1 MKRRCHN
8 CKHYTDETFTPTGI
22 SIGYCY
28 RKESKRYGLPDGS
41 IQTVAYADSSCRY
54 FEEKEDVDQITFLS
68 GR

>member
-1 MKRRCHN
+1 MNRKCYN

-28 RKESKRYGLPDGS
+28 NKESKRYGLPDRS

-54 FEEKEDVDQITFLS
+54 FEEKEDVDQGT
-68 GR
+68 